1 MAMEVALVSVATGV
15 LKPVIAKLFVLLGNE
30 YKRFKSVRKEI
41 KSLAHELA
49 AMDAFLLKMSEA
61 EDPDVRDKVWMNEV
75 RELSYDLDDAID
87 DFMQSIG
94 DKDEKPDGFIEKIKS
109 SLGKLGKMK
118 ARRRIGREIQ
128 DLKKQIVEAGNTNA
142 RYNCR
147 QTVNNTQNDTVNPR
161 AVAIFEHASKLV
173 GIDGPK
179 AEIIK
184 LLAQEDGRASTQQ
197 QRKIVSIVGSGG
209 MGKTTLAKQV
219 YEELKGKFER
229 HAFISV
235 SRNPDII
242 NILRAILSE
251 LSGQGNADTIAWS
264 IEQMICK
271 ITNFLGDKRY
281 IIVVDDLWD
290 VKTWNDLKCA
300 FPVTS
305 FGSIIITTTRI
316 NEVADS
322 CLSSCHGHIY
332 NIRHLD
338 MVHSRELFNIR
349 LFDSSENCPSHLEK
363 VSGEI
368 LEKCVGL
375 PLAIIS
381 ISGLLATKER
391 TENQWNQVKDSIGR
405 ALERNPSVE
414 GMMKILSLSY
424 FDLPSHL
431 KTCLLYL
438 SIFPEDSIIEKK
450 ALIWRWIAEGFIQK
464 DGKYTSYQLGERCFN
479 ELLNRCLIQVAWT
492 EEYGKVESCRV
503 HDVILDFI
511 ISKAI
516 EENFVTFVG
525 VPCITSG
532 IQRKVRRLSLQVD
545 VKEHSILKKGLVL
558 SHVRSVNV
566 FGYTVEIPSLDEFR
580 YLRVLDF
587 ELCRQV
593 ENQHLAN
600 IGNLFQLRHL
610 NLSWTEV
617 SELPEEIGRLH
628 CLEMLD
634 IRGTKVHELP
644 ATIVNLKKLVDLLVD
659 TRVKFPN
666 GIAKMQAMEMLEQV
680 GVFRQQFNF
689 LQELGQLQNMRK
701 LALDFEGDHVTV
713 DGMGEGECNEA
724 IASSLRNLEDLISL
738 TVHGGSV
745 LQQGPVCSLPRSIQE
760 LFMTQSSHLRR
771 VPKWVS
777 SLVNLQQLHLQV
789 EEFEQEDL
797 CILGSLP
804 GLLILELT
812 MENIDSRL
820 TITREA
826 GFRCLRKFSFGV
838 VRWMMFEAG
847 SMPRLE
853 TLELRIWSGEESD
866 VDHTD
871 SHTASVGDFD
881 FGIGNLPCLVTLK
894 YATHGCDDCNAA
906 AKASMERAAGTY
918 PNCPSPLFQKLDM
931 THTTRDCHLRRR
943 EREEREEC
951 DARRREARL
960 REREEWEA
968 LQGTLRNLSTLS
980 SPTKRFGGQSPWTR
994 SPRPSGRTTPQINVD
1009 STSGLPARTA
1019 SSRMN
1024 DGSDGALLLQPHA
1037 PSATTMN
1044 PSTTSFSN
1052 VST

>member
-1 MAMEVALVSVATGV
+1 MAMEVALVSMATGV

-49 AMDAFLLKMSEA
+49 AMDPFLLKMSEE

-118 ARRRIGREIQ
+118 ARGRIGREIQ
-128 DLKKQIVEAGNTNA
+128 DLKKQIVEARNTNA
-142 RYNCR
+142 RYNGR

-184 LLAQEDGRASTQQ
+184 LLAQEDGRASTQ

-251 LSGQGNADTIAWS
+251 LSGQGNADTIAWN
-264 IEQMICK
+264 IEHMICK

-290 VKTWNDLKCA
+290 VKTWNDLKCV

-305 FGSIIITTTRI
+305 SGSIIITTTRI

-405 ALERNPSVE
+405 ALERNPSIE

-424 FDLPSHL
+424 FDLPSHQ

-464 DGKYTSYQLGERCFN
+464 DDKYTSYQLGERCFN
-479 ELLNRCLIQVAWT
+479 ELLNRRLIQVAWTT

-532 IQRKVRRLSLQVD
+532 TQRKVRRLPLQVD
-545 VKEHSILKKGLVL
+545 GKDHSILKKGLVL

-593 ENQHLAN
+593 ENHHLAN

-617 SELPEEIGRLH
+617 SELPEEIGRLY

-644 ATIVNLKKLVDLLVD
+644 ATIVNLK
-659 TRVKFPN
+659 N
-666 GIAKMQAMEMLEQV
+666 WWI
-680 GVFRQQFNF
+680 
-689 LQELGQLQNMRK
+689 
-701 LALDFEGDHVTV
+701 
-713 DGMGEGECNEA
+713 C
-724 IASSLRNLEDLISL
+724 
-738 TVHGGSV
+738 
-745 LQQGPVCSLPRSIQE
+745 
-760 LFMTQSSHLRR
+760 
-771 VPKWVS
+771 
-777 SLVNLQQLHLQV
+777 
-789 EEFEQEDL
+789 
-797 CILGSLP
+797 
-804 GLLILELT
+804 LLILELSFL
-812 MENIDSRL
+812 MEL
-820 TITREA
+820 Q
-826 GFRCLRKFSFGV
+826 RCKQWR
-838 VRWMMFEAG
+838 
-847 SMPRLE
+847 
-853 TLELRIWSGEESD
+853 
-866 VDHTD
+866 
-871 SHTASVGDFD
+871 
-881 FGIGNLPCLVTLK
+881 C
-894 YATHGCDDCNAA
+894 
-906 AKASMERAAGTY
+906 
-918 PNCPSPLFQKLDM
+918 
-931 THTTRDCHLRRR
+931 
-943 EREEREEC
+943 
-951 DARRREARL
+951 
-960 REREEWEA
+960 
-968 LQGTLRNLSTLS
+968 
-980 SPTKRFGGQSPWTR
+980 
-994 SPRPSGRTTPQINVD
+994 
-1009 STSGLPARTA
+1009 
-1019 SSRMN
+1019 
-1024 DGSDGALLLQPHA
+1024 
-1037 PSATTMN
+1037 
-1044 PSTTSFSN
+1044 
-1052 VST
+1052 